1 MSNTMK
7 VISKQGEIYIS
18 QQEHKRYKNI
28 ELFGYGYID
37 WGRVINQS
45 LVTLYDLID
54 SIQDGGVSEI
64 EFNLENYEEQQKV
77 LRKDEFTT
85 WKNEFKNLLTM
96 EINKYQTQVSTI
108 LENYNDTISEIRETT
123 TTSIQEN
130 YENLSKEVGG
140 IYTQVEK
147 TIDEQIQINI
157 RSLVER
163 INLANQNVES
173 ASQQLSQATSSINTS
188 VQEVNNLIVNFKT
201 TFEESFNQFKTEVE
215 RTLIAYKD
223 TLIKYI
229 DYKIITVSSTTGDL
243 SSRIEKVE
251 SDLAKVNIST
261 LNTFITTT
269 IENNISGII
278 NQKVD
283 QLNMEIDLITQDI
296 NELELELNSKISNI
310 VVNINSGL
318 DSKFSQINMAV
329 ETLNTELVNLK
340 KSGENSQVEV
350 SSFLLETK
358 KHIETP
364 NIIAENLLHLKATCT
379 DNTSIESVNIKI
391 LKLME
396 QIIEQNET
404 NIKNLKAYID
414 SERNNLLNSLRDSEF
429 DELSMLTNRQEEKTL
444 IDNRHS
450 LNIKNL
456 RNETFSLN
464 DIFLIGQEKTFGSDS
479 LPAAYL
485 VLNLNIPSDTFPD
498 MYDGAELRISI
509 NNRTPFGKN
518 RTYYRTFIIKV
529 PRISNI
535 LSKEGSFLKSG
546 FYPGVSPLD
555 IYSYMDGNFLNDIW
569 YSENGVSFPVVL
581 DIANERISGDDLSKM
596 PISVTLVGKTK
607 TYTFGFKI
615 NDFYSKNNAG
625 FIYNLIENK
634 SNYSTAV
641 QNIIDNKIIPYLD
654 FVKNPLMDNNGV
666 SLPVCE
672 IQSQIKNGLET
683 KIFRIKVNLPVD
695 ATLSNITYKIG
706 TGVDIVKPFG
716 NVKYNPNYN
725 VYLAN
730 KSANSGNDL
739 YFTDLQTTGVLKIP
753 ITSSASSITGTVN
766 YKIGSI
772 TKTISFSI

>member
-7 VISKQGEIYIS
+7 IISNQGELYIS

-77 LRKDEFTT
+77 LRKEEFTT
-85 WKNEFKNLLTM
+85 WKNEFKNLLTL

-130 YENLSKEVGG
+130 YENLSNEIGG

-173 ASQQLSQATSSINTS
+173 ASQQLSQATSSMNAS

-201 TFEESFNQFKTEVE
+201 TFEESFNQFKNEVE

-229 DYKIITVSSTTGDL
+229 DDKIITVSSTTGDL
-243 SSRIEKVE
+243 DTRIEKVE

-296 NELELELNSKISNI
+296 NELESELNSKISNI

-318 DSKFSQINMAV
+318 DNKFSQINMAV
-329 ETLNTELVNLK
+329 ESLNTELVNLK
-340 KSGENSQVEV
+340 KSGENSQVEI

-358 KHIETP
+358 KYIETP
-364 NIIAENLLHLKATCT
+364 NDIAENLLHLKATCT
-379 DNTSIESVNIKI
+379 DNISIESINIKI

-404 NIKNLKAYID
+404 NVKNLKAYID
-414 SERNNLLNSLRDSEF
+414 SERNNFLNSLRDSEF

-456 RNETFSLN
+456 RNEIFSLN
-464 DIFLIGQEKTFGSDS
+464 DIFVIGQEKTFISDN

-518 RTYYRTFIIKV
+518 RTYYRTFVIKV

-535 LSKEGSFLKSG
+535 LSKEGSFLKSN
-546 FYPGVSPLD
+546 FYPGVSPTD
-555 IYSYMDGNFLNDIW
+555 IGSHVDGNFLNDIW
-569 YSENGVSFPVVL
+569 YSENGVSFPVIL

-672 IQSQIKNGLET
+672 IQSQIKSGIET
-683 KIFRIKVNLPVD
+683 KLFRIKINLPVG

-706 TGVDIVKPFG
+706 SGVDIIKPFG

-753 ITSSASSITGTVN
+753 IASSASSINGTIN
-766 YKIGSI
+766 YKIGSV
-772 TKTISFSI
+772 TRTVSFSI

>member
-77 LRKDEFTT
+77 LRKEEFTT

-130 YENLSKEVGG
+130 YENLSKEVGE

-147 TIDEQIQINI
+147 RIDEQIQINI

-173 ASQQLSQATSSINTS
+173 ASQQLSQATSSMNAS

-229 DYKIITVSSTTGDL
+229 DDKIITVSSTTGDL
-243 SSRIEKVE
+243 DTSIEKLE
-251 SDLAKVNIST
+251 NDIAKVNIST

-278 NQKVD
+278 NQNIN
-283 QLNMEIDLITQDI
+283 QLNREIDLITQDI
-296 NELELELNSKISNI
+296 NELESELNSKISNI

-318 DSKFSQINMAV
+318 DNKFSQINMAV
-329 ETLNTELVNLK
+329 ETLNTELVNFK
-340 KSGENSQVEV
+340 KSEENSQVEI

-358 KHIETP
+358 KYIETP
-364 NIIAENLLHLKATCT
+364 NDIAENLLHLKATCT
-379 DNTSIESVNIKI
+379 DNISIESINIKI

-456 RNETFSLN
+456 RYETFSLN
-464 DIFLIGQEKTFGSDS
+464 DIFLIDHEEILTSDK
-479 LPAAYL
+479 LPVAHL
-485 VLNLNIPSDTFPD
+485 VFNLNIPSDAFPD
-498 MYDGAELRISI
+498 MYDGAELRVSI

-555 IYSYMDGNFLNDIW
+555 IYDYMDGNFLNDIW

-607 TYTFGFKI
+607 TYTFSFKI
-615 NDFYSKNNAG
+615 DDFFSKDKAG

-634 SNYSTAV
+634 TNYSTAV
-641 QNIIDNKIIPYLD
+641 QNIIDNKVIPYLD

-672 IQSQIKNGLET
+672 IQSQIKNGVET
-683 KIFRIKVNLPVD
+683 KLFRIKINLPVS

-730 KSANSGNDL
+730 KSANSDNDL

-753 ITSSASSITGTVN
+753 IALSASSITGMVN

-772 TKTISFSI
+772 PKTVSFSI

>member
-7 VISKQGEIYIS
+7 VISNQGELYIG

-64 EFNLENYEEQQKV
+64 EFDLKNYEEQQKV

-96 EINKYQTQVSTI
+96 EINKYQTQVTSI

-130 YENLSKEVGG
+130 YENLSEEIGG

-157 RSLVER
+157 RSLVEK

-173 ASQQLSQATSSINTS
+173 ASQQLSQATSSMNAS
-188 VQEVNNLIVNFKT
+188 VQEVNNLIINFKT
-201 TFEESFNQFKTEVE
+201 AFEESFNQFKNEVE

-229 DYKIITVSSTTGDL
+229 DDKIITVSSTTGDL

-251 SDLAKVNIST
+251 SDLAKINIST

-278 NQKVD
+278 NQKVN

-296 NELELELNSKISNI
+296 NELELELNSKISDI

-318 DSKFSQINMAV
+318 DNKFEQINMVV
-329 ETLNTELVNLK
+329 ETLNKELVNLK
-340 KSGENSQVEV
+340 NSGENSQVEV

-358 KHIETP
+358 NYLTDPTNMAK
-364 NIIAENLLHLKATCT
+364 NMMHLKTMYT
-379 DNTSIESVNIKI
+379 QNTLAESINIRM
-391 LKLME
+391 LKMFEAL
-396 QIIEQNET
+396 IEQNDT

-414 SERNNLLNSLRDSEF
+414 SEKNNFLNALRGTDF
-429 DELSMLTNRQEEKTL
+429 DELSLLNNRPEEKTM
-444 IDNRHS
+444 IENRNS
-450 LNIKNL
+450 FSIGNL
-456 RNETFSLN
+456 ENTTFSLN
-464 DIFLIGQEKTFGSDS
+464 DVMLLGKELYFDSDKNQVVQI
-479 LPAAYL
+479 L
-485 VLNLNIPSDTFPD
+485 LNLNIPSDIFPNF
-498 MYDGAELRISI
+498 YDGAELQVSI
-509 NNRTPFGKN
+509 NNRTPYGKDRN
-518 RTYYRTFIIKV
+518 YYRTVLVNV
-529 PRISNI
+529 PRFSNS
-535 LSKEGSFLKSG
+535 LLREGDFLKPN
-546 FYPGVSPLD
+546 FYLD
-555 IYSYMDGNFLNDIW
+555 LNKDNLSSYKDYNFLNTIW
-569 YSENGVSFPVVL
+569 YSKNGPTDPIVLEIVHENL
-581 DIANERISGDDLSKM
+581 KLDDLIKM
-596 PISVTLVGKTK
+596 PITVKIIGKTK
-607 TYTFGFKI
+607 SYSLTFKI
-615 NDFYSKNNAG
+615 EG
-625 FIYNLIENK
+625 FAHKSNTSYIYNLIETK
-634 SNYSTAV
+634 TDFSQKI
-641 QNIIDNKIIPYLD
+641 QNLINDKIIPYLD

-683 KIFRIKVNLPVD
+683 KLFRIKVNLPVG

-706 TGVDIVKPFG
+706 SGVDIIKSFG

-730 KSANSGNDL
+730 KSANSDNDL
-739 YFTDLQTTGVLKIP
+739 YFTDLQTTCVLKIP
-753 ITSSASSITGTVN
+753 IASNASSITGTVN

-772 TKTISFSI
+772 TKTVSFSI

>member
-7 VISKQGEIYIS
+7 VISNQGDIYIS

-45 LVTLYDLID
+45 LVTLCDLID
-54 SIQDGGVSEI
+54 NIQDGGVSQV
-64 EFNLENYEEQQKV
+64 EFDLENYEEQQKV

-85 WKNEFKNLLTM
+85 WKNEFKNLLTL
-96 EINKYQTQVSTI
+96 EINKYQTQVSSI

-130 YENLSKEVGG
+130 YENLSQEIGG

-163 INLANQNVES
+163 INLANQNVEN
-173 ASQQLSQATSSINTS
+173 ASQQLSQATSSMNASI
-188 VQEVNNLIVNFKT
+188 QEVNNLIVNFKT

-215 RTLIAYKD
+215 STLNAYKD

-229 DYKIITVSSTTGDL
+229 DDKIITVSSSSSDL
-243 SSRIEKVE
+243 SSRVEKVE

-278 NQKVD
+278 NQNVN
-283 QLNMEIDLITQDI
+283 QLNMEIDLIAQDI
-296 NELELELNSKISNI
+296 NELELELNLKISNI
-310 VVNINSGL
+310 VENINSGL
-318 DSKFSQINMAV
+318 DNKFSQINMAV
-329 ETLNTELVNLK
+329 ESLNTELVNLK
-340 KSGENSQVEV
+340 KSGESSQVEV
-350 SSFLLETK
+350 STFLLETK
-358 KHIETP
+358 KYIETP
-364 NIIAENLLHLKATCT
+364 NHIAENLLHLKATCT
-379 DNTSIESVNIKI
+379 DNTTIESVNIKI

-414 SERNNLLNSLRDSEF
+414 SERNSFLNSLRDSEF

-450 LNIKNL
+450 LDIKNL

-464 DIFLIGQEKTFGSDS
+464 DIFLIGQEKTFISDN

-485 VLNLNIPSDTFPD
+485 VFNLNIPSDTFSD
-498 MYDGAELRISI
+498 MYDGAELRVSI

-529 PRISNI
+529 PRVSNI
-535 LSKEGSFLKSG
+535 LSKEGSFLKSD
-546 FYPGVSPLD
+546 FYPGVLPTD
-555 IYSYMDGNFLNDIW
+555 IDNYVDGNFLNDIW

-581 DIANERISGDDLSKM
+581 NITNEKISGEDLSEM
-596 PISVTLVGKTK
+596 PISMTLVGKSK
-607 TYTFGFKI
+607 TYTFSFKI
-615 NDFYSKNNAG
+615 NDFYSKDKAG

-634 SNYSTAV
+634 TGYSTAV
-641 QNIIDNKIIPYLD
+641 QNIINNKVIPHLD
-654 FVKNPLMDNNGV
+654 FVKNPLMDNNGI

-672 IQSQIKNGLET
+672 IQSQIKNGTET
-683 KIFRIKVNLPVD
+683 KLFRIKVNLPTG
-695 ATLSNITYKIG
+695 ATLSNITYRIG
-706 TGVDIVKPFG
+706 TGTNIVKPFG

-753 ITSSASSITGTVN
+753 IASSASSITGTIN

-772 TKTISFSI
+772 TKTYSFSI

>member
-7 VISKQGEIYIS
+7 VISNQGELYIG

-64 EFNLENYEEQQKV
+64 EFDLENYEEQQKV

-96 EINKYQTQVSTI
+96 EINKYQTQVSAI

-130 YENLSKEVGG
+130 YENLSNEIGG

-173 ASQQLSQATSSINTS
+173 ASQQLSQATSSMNTS

-201 TFEESFNQFKTEVE
+201 TFEESFNQFKNEVE

-229 DYKIITVSSTTGDL
+229 DDKIITVSSTTGDL
-243 SSRIEKVE
+243 DTRIEKLE
-251 SDLAKVNIST
+251 NDIAKVNIST

-296 NELELELNSKISNI
+296 NELESELNSKISNI

-318 DSKFSQINMAV
+318 DNKFEQINLAV

-340 KSGENSQVEV
+340 KSGESSQVEV
-350 SSFLLETK
+350 TSFILETK
-358 KHIETP
+358 KYISTP

-456 RNETFSLN
+456 HNEIFSLN
-464 DIFLIGQEKTFGSDS
+464 DIFVIGQEKTFISDD

-485 VLNLNIPSDTFPD
+485 VLNLNIPPDTFPD

-509 NNRTPFGKN
+509 NNRTPFGKDRN
-518 RTYYRTFIIKV
+518 YYRTFIIKV
-529 PRISNI
+529 PRVSNI
-535 LSKEGSFLKSG
+535 LSKEGSFLKTG
-546 FYPGVSPLD
+546 FYPGVSQSE
-555 IYSYMDGNFLNDIW
+555 IYDYMDRNFLNDIW

-581 DIANERISGDDLSKM
+581 DIANERITGNNLSKM
-596 PISVTLVGKTK
+596 PINVTLVGKTK
-607 TYTFGFKI
+607 TYTFSFKI
-615 NDFYSKNNAG
+615 NELPFKDNAG
-625 FIYNLIENK
+625 FIYNLMENK

-641 QNIIDNKIIPYLD
+641 QNIINNKVIPYLD

-672 IQSQIKNGLET
+672 IQSQIKNGVET
-683 KIFRIKVNLPVD
+683 KLFRIKINLPVS

-753 ITSSASSITGTVN
+753 IASSASSITGTVN

-772 TKTISFSI
+772 TKTVSFSI

>member
-7 VISKQGEIYIS
+7 VISNQGEIYIS

-96 EINKYQTQVSTI
+96 EINKYQLQVTSI

-130 YENLSKEVGG
+130 YENLSNEVSG

-173 ASQQLSQATSSINTS
+173 ASQQLSQATSSMNAS

-229 DYKIITVSSTTGDL
+229 DDKIITVSSTTGDL
-243 SSRIEKVE
+243 DTRIEKLE
-251 SDLAKVNIST
+251 NDIAKVNIST

-581 DIANERISGDDLSKM
+581 DIANERISGDDLSKK
-596 PISVTLVGKTK
+596 PINVTIIGKTK
-607 TYTFGFKI
+607 TYTFSFKI
-615 NDFYSKNNAG
+615 NDLPFKDKAG
-625 FIYNLIENK
+625 FIYNLMENK

-672 IQSQIKNGLET
+672 IQSQIKSGIET
-683 KIFRIKVNLPVD
+683 KLFRIKINLPVS

-753 ITSSASSITGTVN
+753 IASSASSITGTVN

-772 TKTISFSI
+772 TKTVSFSI

>member
-7 VISKQGEIYIS
+7 VISNQGELYIG

-77 LRKDEFTT
+77 LRKEEFTT

-96 EINKYQTQVSTI
+96 EINKYQTQVTSI

-130 YENLSKEVGG
+130 YENLSEEIGG

-157 RSLVER
+157 RSLVEK

-173 ASQQLSQATSSINTS
+173 ASQQLSQATSSMNAS
-188 VQEVNNLIVNFKT
+188 VQEVNNLIINFKT
-201 TFEESFNQFKTEVE
+201 AFEESFNQFKNEVE

-229 DYKIITVSSTTGDL
+229 DDKIITVSSTTGDL

-251 SDLAKVNIST
+251 SDLAKINIST

-296 NELELELNSKISNI
+296 NELESELNSKISNV

-318 DSKFSQINMAV
+318 DNKFSQINMAV
-329 ETLNTELVNLK
+329 ESLNTELVNLK
-340 KSGENSQVEV
+340 KSGENSQVEI

-358 KHIETP
+358 NYIATP
-364 NIIAENLLHLKATCT
+364 NDIAENLLHLKANCT

-391 LKLME
+391 IKLME

-456 RNETFSLN
+456 RNEIFSLN
-464 DIFLIGQEKTFGSDS
+464 DIFVIGQEKTFISDN

-529 PRISNI
+529 PRVSNI

-546 FYPGVSPLD
+546 FYPGVSRVD
-555 IYSYMDGNFLNDIW
+555 IDSYVDGNFLNDIW
-569 YSENGVSFPVVL
+569 YSENGVSFPVIL

-641 QNIIDNKIIPYLD
+641 QNIIDNKVIPYLD

-672 IQSQIKNGLET
+672 IQSQIKNSLET
-683 KIFRIKVNLPVD
+683 KIFRIKVNLPVG

-706 TGVDIVKPFG
+706 SGVDIIKPFG
-716 NVKYNPNYN
+716 NVKYDPNYN

-753 ITSSASSITGTVN
+753 IALSASSITGMVN

-772 TKTISFSI
+772 TKTVSFSI

>member
-7 VISKQGEIYIS
+7 VISNQGEMYIS

-45 LVTLYDLID
+45 LVTLCDLID
-54 SIQDGGVSEI
+54 NIQDGGVSQV
-64 EFNLENYEEQQKV
+64 EFDLENYEEQQKV

-85 WKNEFKNLLTM
+85 WKNEFKNLLTL
-96 EINKYQTQVSTI
+96 EINKYQTQVSSI

-130 YENLSKEVGG
+130 YENLSQEIGG

-163 INLANQNVES
+163 INLANQNVEN
-173 ASQQLSQATSSINTS
+173 ASQQLSQATSSMNASI
-188 VQEVNNLIVNFKT
+188 QEVNNLIVNFKT

-215 RTLIAYKD
+215 STLNAYKD

-229 DYKIITVSSTTGDL
+229 DDKIITVSSSSGDL
-243 SSRIEKVE
+243 SSRVEKVE

-278 NQKVD
+278 NQNVN
-283 QLNMEIDLITQDI
+283 QLNMEIDLIAQDI
-296 NELELELNSKISNI
+296 NELELELNLKISNI
-310 VVNINSGL
+310 VENINSGL
-318 DSKFSQINMAV
+318 DNKFSQINMAV
-329 ETLNTELVNLK
+329 ESLNTELVNLK
-340 KSGENSQVEV
+340 KSGEDSQIEV
-350 SSFLLETK
+350 STFLLETK
-358 KHIETP
+358 KYIETP
-364 NIIAENLLHLKATCT
+364 NHIAENLLHLKATCT
-379 DNTSIESVNIKI
+379 DNTTIESVNIKI

-414 SERNNLLNSLRDSEF
+414 SERNSFLNSLRDSEF

-450 LNIKNL
+450 LDIKNL

-464 DIFLIGQEKTFGSDS
+464 DIFLIGQEKTFFSDN
-479 LPAAYL
+479 LPVSYL
-485 VLNLNIPSDTFPD
+485 VFNLNIPSDTFPD
-498 MYDGAELRISI
+498 MYDGAELRVSI

-529 PRISNI
+529 PRVSNM
-535 LSKEGSFLKSG
+535 LSKEGSFLKSD
-546 FYPGVSPLD
+546 FYPGISPTD
-555 IYSYMDGNFLNDIW
+555 IDNYIDGNFLNDIW
-569 YSENGVSFPVVL
+569 YSENGVSFPAVL
-581 DIANERISGDDLSKM
+581 DIANERILGDDLIKM

-607 TYTFGFKI
+607 TYTFSFKM
-615 NDFYSKNNAG
+615 NEFNFKDKAG

-634 SNYSTAV
+634 TDYSPAV
-641 QNIIDNKIIPYLD
+641 QNIIDNKVIPHLD
-654 FVKNPLMDNNGV
+654 FVKNPLMDNNGI

-672 IQSQIKNGLET
+672 IQSQIKNGAET
-683 KIFRIKVNLPVD
+683 KLFRIKVNLP
-695 ATLSNITYKIG
+695 AGGTLSNITYKIG
-706 TGVDIVKPFG
+706 TGTNIVKSFG

-753 ITSSASSITGTVN
+753 IASSASSITGTVN

-772 TKTISFSI
+772 TKTYSFSI

>member
-7 VISKQGEIYIS
+7 VISNQGEIYIS

-45 LVTLYDLID
+45 LVTLCDLID
-54 SIQDGGVSEI
+54 NIQDGGVSEI
-64 EFNLENYEEQQKV
+64 EFDLENYEEQQKV
-77 LRKDEFTT
+77 LRKEEFTT

-108 LENYNDTISEIRETT
+108 LENYNETISEIRETT

-130 YENLSKEVGG
+130 YENLSQEIGG

-163 INLANQNVES
+163 INLANQNVEN
-173 ASQQLSQATSSINTS
+173 ASQQLSQATSSMNASI
-188 VQEVNNLIVNFKT
+188 QEVNNLIVNFKT

-215 RTLIAYKD
+215 STLNAYKD

-229 DYKIITVSSTTGDL
+229 DDKIITVSSSSSDL
-243 SSRIEKVE
+243 SSRVEKVE
-251 SDLAKVNIST
+251 SDLAKVNISN
-261 LNTFITTT
+261 LNAFITTT

-278 NQKVD
+278 NQNVN
-283 QLNMEIDLITQDI
+283 QLNMEIDLIAQDI
-296 NELELELNSKISNI
+296 NELELELNLKISNI
-310 VVNINSGL
+310 AENINSGL
-318 DSKFSQINMAV
+318 DNKFSQINMAV
-329 ETLNTELVNLK
+329 ESLNTELVNLK

-350 SSFLLETK
+350 STFLLETK
-358 KHIETP
+358 KYIETP
-364 NIIAENLLHLKATCT
+364 NHIAENLLHLKATCT
-379 DNTSIESVNIKI
+379 DNTTIESVNIKI

-414 SERNNLLNSLRDSEF
+414 SERNSFLNSLRDSEF

-464 DIFLIGQEKTFGSDS
+464 DIFVIGQEKTFIMDN
-479 LPAAYL
+479 LPATYL
-485 VLNLNIPSDTFPD
+485 VFNLNIPSDTFPN
-498 MYDGAELRISI
+498 MYDGAELRVSI

-529 PRISNI
+529 PRVSNI
-535 LSKEGSFLKSG
+535 LSREGTFLKSD
-546 FYPGVSPLD
+546 FYPGVLPTD
-555 IYSYMDGNFLNDIW
+555 ISNYIDGNFLNDIW

-581 DIANERISGDDLSKM
+581 DIANEKISGDDLGEMS
-596 PISVTLVGKTK
+596 ISMTLVGKSK
-607 TYTFGFKI
+607 TYTFSFKM
-615 NDFYSKNNAG
+615 NDFYSKDKAG

-634 SNYSTAV
+634 TDYSTAV
-641 QNIIDNKIIPYLD
+641 QNIIDNKVIPQLD
-654 FVKNPLMDNNGV
+654 FVKNPLMDNNGI

-672 IQSQIKNGLET
+672 IQSQIKNGVET
-683 KIFRIKVNLPVD
+683 KLFRIKVNLPAG

-706 TGVDIVKPFG
+706 TGTNIIKPFG

-753 ITSSASSITGTVN
+753 IASSASSITGTIN
-766 YKIGSI
+766 YKIGSL
-772 TKTISFSI
+772 TKTYNFSV

>member
-7 VISKQGEIYIS
+7 VISNQGEIYIS

-45 LVTLYDLID
+45 LVTLCDLID

-77 LRKDEFTT
+77 LRKEEFTT

-96 EINKYQTQVSTI
+96 EINKYQLQVTSI
-108 LENYNDTISEIRETT
+108 LENYNETISEIRETT

-130 YENLSKEVGG
+130 YENITQEIGG

-163 INLANQNVES
+163 INLANQNVEN
-173 ASQQLSQATSSINTS
+173 ASQQLSQATSSMNASI
-188 VQEVNNLIVNFKT
+188 QEVNNLIVNFKT

-215 RTLIAYKD
+215 STLNAYKD

-229 DYKIITVSSTTGDL
+229 DDKIITVSSSSSDL
-243 SSRIEKVE
+243 SSRVEKVE

-278 NQKVD
+278 NQNVN
-283 QLNMEIDLITQDI
+283 QLNMEIDLIAQDI
-296 NELELELNSKISNI
+296 NELELELNLKISNI
-310 VVNINSGL
+310 VENINSGL
-318 DSKFSQINMAV
+318 DNKFSQINMAV

-350 SSFLLETK
+350 STFLLETK

-364 NIIAENLLHLKATCT
+364 NDIAENLLHLKATCT
-379 DNTSIESVNIKI
+379 DNTTIESVNIKI
-391 LKLME
+391 IKLME

-414 SERNNLLNSLRDSEF
+414 SERNSFLNSLRDSEF

-450 LNIKNL
+450 LSIKNL

-464 DIFLIGQEKTFGSDS
+464 DIFVIGQEKTFIMDN
-479 LPAAYL
+479 LPATYL
-485 VLNLNIPSDTFPD
+485 VFNLNIPSDTFPN
-498 MYDGAELRISI
+498 MYDGAELRVSI

-529 PRISNI
+529 PRVSNI
-535 LSKEGSFLKSG
+535 LSREGTFLKSD
-546 FYPGVSPLD
+546 FYPGVLPTD
-555 IYSYMDGNFLNDIW
+555 ISNYIDGNFLNDIW

-581 DIANERISGDDLSKM
+581 DIANEKISGDDLSEM
-596 PISVTLVGKTK
+596 SISITLVGKSK
-607 TYTFGFKI
+607 TYTFSFKM
-615 NDFYSKNNAG
+615 NDFYSKDKAG

-634 SNYSTAV
+634 TDYSTAV
-641 QNIIDNKIIPYLD
+641 QNIIDNKVIPQLD
-654 FVKNPLMDNNGV
+654 FVKNPLMDNNGI

-672 IQSQIKNGLET
+672 IQSQIKNGVET
-683 KIFRIKVNLPVD
+683 KLFRIKVNLPAG

-706 TGVDIVKPFG
+706 TGTNIVKPFG
-716 NVKYNPNYN
+716 NVKYDPNYN

-753 ITSSASSITGTVN
+753 IASSASSITGTIN
-766 YKIGSI
+766 YKIGSL
-772 TKTISFSI
+772 TKTYNFSI

>member
-1 MSNTMK
+1 MK
-7 VISKQGEIYIS
+7 VISNQGELYIG
-18 QQEHKRYKNI
+18 QQEYKRYKNI

-64 EFNLENYEEQQKV
+64 EFDLKNYEEQQKV

-96 EINKYQTQVSTI
+96 EINKYQTQVTSI

-130 YENLSKEVGG
+130 YENLSEEISG

-157 RSLVER
+157 RSLVEK

-173 ASQQLSQATSSINTS
+173 ASQQLSQATSSMNAS

-201 TFEESFNQFKTEVE
+201 TFEESFNQFKNEVE

-229 DYKIITVSSTTGDL
+229 DDKIITVSSTTGDL
-243 SSRIEKVE
+243 DTRIEKLE
-251 SDLAKVNIST
+251 NDIAKVNIST

-296 NELELELNSKISNI
+296 NELESELNSKISNI
-310 VVNINSGL
+310 LVTINSGF
-318 DSKFSQINMAV
+318 DNKFEQINLAV
-329 ETLNTELVNLK
+329 ESLNTELVNLK
-340 KSGENSQVEV
+340 KSGENSQVEI

-358 KHIETP
+358 KYIETP
-364 NIIAENLLHLKATCT
+364 NDIAENLLHLKANCT
-379 DNTSIESVNIKI
+379 DNTSIESINIKI

-414 SERNNLLNSLRDSEF
+414 SERNNFLNSLRDSEF

-450 LNIKNL
+450 LNVKNL

-464 DIFLIGQEKTFGSDS
+464 DIFVIGQEKTFISDN

-535 LSKEGSFLKSG
+535 LSKEGSFLKSD
-546 FYPGVSPLD
+546 FYPGVSPSD
-555 IYSYMDGNFLNDIW
+555 MRSYIDGNFLNDIW

-607 TYTFGFKI
+607 TYAFSFKI
-615 NDFYSKNNAG
+615 NDFYSKDKAG

-634 SNYSTAV
+634 TNYNTAV
-641 QNIIDNKIIPYLD
+641 QNIIDNKVIPYLD

-706 TGVDIVKPFG
+706 SGTDIIKPFG
-716 NVKYNPNYN
+716 NVKYNTNYN

-753 ITSSASSITGTVN
+753 IASSATSITGTVN

-772 TKTISFSI
+772 TKTVSFSI